1 MFGRLKR
8 HAGAIVLVVLF
19 LPLRGCGRPQSV
31 SPTERAAI
39 FSIEETLR
47 ILPEIFGG
55 KKVWSLD
62 REPTLSAS
70 LIDPRGLRVGMR
82 QTPHARTRLFV
93 LKGTLRVR
101 AGAEE
106 RVMRAGS
113 FVSIPRG
120 MLRRLSPVGEGQ
132 VLYLR
137 LLTPD
142 VDKDIELETP
152 PAPRLRKER
161 ARADAP

>member
-1 MFGRLKR
+1 MKS
-8 HAGAIVLVVLF
+8 HAGAIVLAVLS
-19 LPLRGCGRPQSV
+19 LPLHGCGRPQGV
-31 SPTERAAI
+31 SPAERAAI
-39 FSIEETLR
+39 FSVEEILR

-62 REPTLSAS
+62 REPALSAS
-70 LIDPRGLRVGMR
+70 LIDPRGLRTGMR

-106 RVMRAGS
+106 RVMRTGS

-120 MLRRLSPVGEGQ
+120 MLRRISPVGEGQ

-142 VDKDIELETP
+142 VDKDIELEPP
-152 PAPRLRKER
+152 PAPRLRK
-161 ARADAP
+161 AHASADAP